1 MSSSRVPLPAVY
13 LTFPAIDEEDEEDPF
28 GCNGMPLPFSLS
40 SLCLIIPPVGA
51 VNPAAKPAPREV
63 KPHEEGEEDEDDD
76 DDIEVVTGA
85 GMSSL
90 SFMHS
95 P

>member
-1 MSSSRVPLPAVY
+1 MQRYAVA
-13 LTFPAIDEEDEEDPF
+13 L
-28 GCNGMPLPFSLS
+28 SLS
-40 SLCLIIPPVGA
+40 SLCLIISPVGA
-51 VNPAAKPAPREV
+51 ANPAAKPAPREV
-63 KPHEEGEEDEDDD
+63 KPHEEGEEEEDDD
-76 DDIEVVTGA
+76 DDDIVVVTGA